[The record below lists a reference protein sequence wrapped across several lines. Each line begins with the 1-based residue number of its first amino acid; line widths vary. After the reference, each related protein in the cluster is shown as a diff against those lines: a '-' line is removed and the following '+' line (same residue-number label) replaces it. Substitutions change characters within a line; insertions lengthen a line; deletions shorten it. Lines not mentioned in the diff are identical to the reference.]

1 VFYSSIIILIKL
13 CYDTYFR
20 MKNVVL
26 WDLTMCSLVVDSDQ
40 CNGEYSV
47 SIFSIQKVS
56 QETDVAASSEMFIP
70 VHQTTRH
77 HIPDSC
83 DLK

>member
-1 VFYSSIIILIKL
+1 MFYSSIIIFIKL
-13 CYDTYFR
+13 WYETYLR

-26 WDLTMCSLVVDSDQ
+26 CNLTMCSLVADSDQ
-40 CNGEYSV
+40 SNGEDSV
-47 SIFSIQKVS
+47 SIFSV
-56 QETDVAASSEMFIP
+56 QEVPQEIEIAASSEMFVP
-70 VHQTTRH
+70 VHQTTWH